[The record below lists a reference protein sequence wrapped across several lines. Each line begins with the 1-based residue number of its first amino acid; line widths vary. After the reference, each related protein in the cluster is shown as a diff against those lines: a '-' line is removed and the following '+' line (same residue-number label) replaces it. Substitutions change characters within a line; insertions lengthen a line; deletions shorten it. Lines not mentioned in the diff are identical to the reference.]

1 MTHVVLS
8 IGANLGDAENMV
20 YQTIHQ
26 LSEILK
32 ESKASRI
39 YQTSPVGV
47 EDQPDFFNAVIVG
60 EWGGTADELLERTSK
75 LEEAAGRERELRWGA
90 RTLDIDIITFGDQ
103 VSHDPK
109 LTLPHPRAHER
120 LFVLIPWIELQP
132 DAQLI
137 GQGDVSAIIEAL
149 QSAGAT
155 L

>member
-8 IGANLGDAENMV
+8 IGANLGDAATSV
-20 YQTIHQ
+20 QQTIDQ
-26 LSEILK
+26 LSGILK

-75 LEEAAGRERELRWGA
+75 LEEAAGRERIQRWGA

-103 VSHDPK
+103 VSDDPK

>member
-1 MTHVVLS
+1 MTRVVLS
-8 IGANLGDAENMV
+8 IGANLGDAETMV
-20 YQTIHQ
+20 HQTIHQ
-26 LSEILK
+26 LSQILK

-39 YQTSPVGV
+39 YQTAPVGV
-47 EDQPDFFNAVIVG
+47 EDQPEFFNAVVLG
-60 EWGGTADELLERTSK
+60 EWGGTADELLENTSK
-75 LEEAAGRERELRWGA
+75 LEEAAGRERILRWGA

-103 VSHDPK
+103 VSDDPK

-132 DAQLI
+132 DAHLI

>member
-8 IGANLGDAENMV
+8 IGANLGDAETIV
-20 YQTIHQ
+20 HQTINQ

-60 EWGGTADELLERTSK
+60 EWGGTADELLKRTSK

-90 RTLDIDIITFGDQ
+90 RTLDVDIIAFGDQ

-132 DAQLI
+132 EAQLI
-137 GQGDVSAIIEAL
+137 GQGDVSAIINAL
-149 QSAGAT
+149 QRAGAT

>member
-1 MTHVVLS
+1 MTRVVLS
-8 IGANLGDAENMV
+8 IGANLGDAETMV
-20 YQTIHQ
+20 HQTIHQ

-39 YQTSPVGV
+39 YQTAPVGV
-47 EDQPDFFNAVIVG
+47 EDQPEFFNAVVMG
-60 EWGGTADELLERTSK
+60 EWGGTADELLEKTSK
-75 LEEAAGRERELRWGA
+75 LEEAAGRERILRWGV
-90 RTLDIDIITFGDQ
+90 RTLDIDIIAFGDQ

-132 DAQLI
+132 DAHLI
-137 GQGDVSAIIEAL
+137 GQGDVRGIIDAL

>member
-8 IGANLGDAENMV
+8 IGANLGDAETMV

-39 YQTSPVGV
+39 YQTAPVGV
-47 EDQPDFFNAVIVG
+47 EDQPEFFNAVVLG
-60 EWGGTADELLERTSK
+60 EWGGTADELLGRTSK
-75 LEEAAGRERELRWGA
+75 LEEAAGRERIQRWGA

-137 GQGDVSAIIEAL
+137 GQGDVSGIIEAL

>member
-1 MTHVVLS
+1 MTRVVLS
-8 IGANLGDAENMV
+8 IGANLGDAETMV
-20 YQTIHQ
+20 HQTIHQ
-26 LSEILK
+26 LSQILK

-39 YQTSPVGV
+39 YQTAPVGV
-47 EDQPDFFNAVIVG
+47 EDQPEFFNAVVMG
-60 EWGGTADELLERTSK
+60 EWGGTADELREKTSK
-75 LEEAAGRERELRWGA
+75 LEEAAGRERIQRWGA

-103 VSHDPK
+103 VSDDPK

>member
-8 IGANLGDAENMV
+8 IGANLGDAETMV
-20 YQTIHQ
+20 HQTIDQ

-47 EDQPDFFNAVIVG
+47 EDQPKFFNAVVLG
-60 EWGGTADELLERTSK
+60 EWGGTADELLKRTSK
-75 LEEAAGRERELRWGA
+75 FEEAAGRERELRWGA
-90 RTLDIDIITFGDQ
+90 RTLDVDIIAFGDQ

-132 DAQLI
+132 EAQLI
-137 GQGDVSAIIEAL
+137 GQGVVSAIINAL
-149 QSAGAT
+149 QRAGAT

>member
-1 MTHVVLS
+1 MTRVVLS
-8 IGANLGDAENMV
+8 IGANLGDAETMV
-20 YQTIHQ
+20 HQTIHQ
-26 LSEILK
+26 LSQILK

-39 YQTSPVGV
+39 YQTAPVGV
-47 EDQPDFFNAVIVG
+47 EDQPEFFNAVVMG
-60 EWGGTADELLERTSK
+60 EWGGTADELLEKTSK
-75 LEEAAGRERELRWGA
+75 LEEAAGRERILRWGA
-90 RTLDIDIITFGDQ
+90 RTLDIDIIAFGDQ

-132 DAQLI
+132 DAHLI
-137 GQGDVSAIIEAL
+137 GQGDVRGIIDAL

>member
-8 IGANLGDAENMV
+8 IGANLGNAETLV
-20 YQTIHQ
+20 HQTMDQIGG
-26 LSEILK
+26 ILK
-32 ESKASRI
+32 ASKASRI

-90 RTLDIDIITFGDQ
+90 RTLDVDIITFGDQ

-132 DAQLI
+132 DAHLI
-137 GQGDVSAIIEAL
+137 GQGDVRGIIDAL

>member
-1 MTHVVLS
+1 MTRVVLS
-8 IGANLGDAENMV
+8 IGANLGDAETMV
-20 YQTIHQ
+20 HQTIHQ

-39 YQTSPVGV
+39 YQTAPVGV
-47 EDQPDFFNAVIVG
+47 EDQPEFFNAVVMG
-60 EWGGTADELLERTSK
+60 EWGGTADELLEKTSK
-75 LEEAAGRERELRWGA
+75 LEEAAGRERILRWGA
-90 RTLDIDIITFGDQ
+90 RTLDIDIIAFGDQ

-132 DAQLI
+132 DAHLI

>member
-8 IGANLGDAENMV
+8 IGANLGDAAISV
-20 YQTIHQ
+20 QQTIDQ
-26 LSEILK
+26 LSGILT
-32 ESKASRI
+32 ETKASRI

-47 EDQPDFFNAVIVG
+47 EDQPEFFNAVVVG

-90 RTLDIDIITFGDQ
+90 RTLDVDIITFGDQ

-132 DAQLI
+132 DAHLI

>member
-1 MTHVVLS
+1 MTRVVLS
-8 IGANLGDAENMV
+8 IGANLGDAETMV
-20 YQTIHQ
+20 HQTIHQ

-47 EDQPDFFNAVIVG
+47 EDQPEFFNAVVMG
-60 EWGGTADELLERTSK
+60 EWGGTADELLEKTSK
-75 LEEAAGRERELRWGA
+75 LEEAAGRERILRWGV
-90 RTLDIDIITFGDQ
+90 RTLDIDIIAFGDQ

-132 DAQLI
+132 DAHLI
-137 GQGDVSAIIEAL
+137 GQGDVRGIIDAL

>member
-8 IGANLGDAENMV
+8 IGANLGDAETMV
-20 YQTIHQ
+20 HQTIDQ
-26 LSEILK
+26 LSGILK

-47 EDQPDFFNAVIVG
+47 EDQPEFFNAVVVG

-90 RTLDIDIITFGDQ
+90 RTLDVDIITFGDE

-132 DAQLI
+132 DAHLI

>member
-1 MTHVVLS
+1 MTRVVLS
-8 IGANLGDAENMV
+8 IGANLGDAETMV
-20 YQTIHQ
+20 HQTIHQ

-39 YQTSPVGV
+39 YQTAPVGV
-47 EDQPDFFNAVIVG
+47 EDQPEFFNAVVMG
-60 EWGGTADELLERTSK
+60 EWGGMADELLEKTSK
-75 LEEAAGRERELRWGA
+75 LEEAAGRERILRWGA

-103 VSHDPK
+103 VSDDPK

-132 DAQLI
+132 DAHLI
-137 GQGDVSAIIEAL
+137 GQGDVRGIIDAL

>member
-1 MTHVVLS
+1 MTRVVLS
-8 IGANLGDAENMV
+8 IGANLGDAETMV
-20 YQTIHQ
+20 QQTIDQ
-26 LSEILK
+26 LSGILK

-75 LEEAAGRERELRWGA
+75 LEEAAGRERILRWGA

-103 VSHDPK
+103 VSDDPK
-109 LTLPHPRAHER
+109 LTLPHPRARER

-132 DAQLI
+132 DAHLI

>member
-8 IGANLGDAENMV
+8 VGANLGDAENMV
-20 YQTIHQ
+20 HQTIHQ

-39 YQTSPVGV
+39 YQTAPVGV
-47 EDQPDFFNAVIVG
+47 EDQPEFFNAVVMG
-60 EWGGTADELLERTSK
+60 EWGGTADELLEKTSK
-75 LEEAAGRERELRWGA
+75 LEEAAGRERILRWGV
-90 RTLDIDIITFGDQ
+90 RTLDIDIIAFGDQ

-132 DAQLI
+132 DAHLI
-137 GQGDVSAIIEAL
+137 GQGDVRGIIDAL

>member
-1 MTHVVLS
+1 MTRVVLS
-8 IGANLGDAENMV
+8 IGANLGDAETMV
-20 YQTIHQ
+20 HQTIHQ
-26 LSEILK
+26 LSQILK

-39 YQTSPVGV
+39 YQTAPVGV
-47 EDQPDFFNAVIVG
+47 EDQPEFFNAVVMG
-60 EWGGTADELLERTSK
+60 EWGGTADELLEKTSK
-75 LEEAAGRERELRWGA
+75 LEEAAGRERILRWGV
-90 RTLDIDIITFGDQ
+90 RTLDIDIIAFGDQ

-132 DAQLI
+132 DAHLI

>member
-1 MTHVVLS
+1 VL
-8 IGANLGDAENMV
+8 
-20 YQTIHQ
+20 
-26 LSEILK
+26 
-32 ESKASRI
+32 
-39 YQTSPVGV
+39 
-47 EDQPDFFNAVIVG
+47 G
-60 EWGGTADELLERTSK
+60 EWGGTADELLGRTSK
-75 LEEAAGRERELRWGA
+75 LEEAAGRERIQRWGA

>member
-1 MTHVVLS
+1 MTRVVLS
-8 IGANLGDAENMV
+8 IGANLGDAETMV
-20 YQTIHQ
+20 HQTIHQ
-26 LSEILK
+26 LSQILK

-39 YQTSPVGV
+39 YQTAPVGV
-47 EDQPDFFNAVIVG
+47 EDQPEFFNAVVMG
-60 EWGGTADELLERTSK
+60 EWGGTADELLEKTSK
-75 LEEAAGRERELRWGA
+75 LEEAAGRERILRWGA
-90 RTLDIDIITFGDQ
+90 RTLDIDIIAFGDQ

-132 DAQLI
+132 DAHLI
-137 GQGDVSAIIEAL
+137 GQGDVSAIINAL

>member
-8 IGANLGDAENMV
+8 IGANLGDAETMV

-39 YQTSPVGV
+39 YQTAPVGV
-47 EDQPDFFNAVIVG
+47 EDQPEFFNAVVLG
-60 EWGGTADELLERTSK
+60 EWGGTADELLGRTSK
-75 LEEAAGRERELRWGA
+75 LEEAAGRERILRWGA

-137 GQGDVSAIIEAL
+137 GQGDVSGIIEAL

>member
-1 MTHVVLS
+1 MTRVVLS
-8 IGANLGDAENMV
+8 IGANLGDAETMV
-20 YQTIHQ
+20 HQTIHQ
-26 LSEILK
+26 LSQILK

-39 YQTSPVGV
+39 YQTAPVGV
-47 EDQPDFFNAVIVG
+47 EDQPEFFNAVVMG
-60 EWGGTADELLERTSK
+60 EWGGTADELLEKTSK
-75 LEEAAGRERELRWGA
+75 LEEAAGRERILRWGV
-90 RTLDIDIITFGDQ
+90 RTLDIDIIAFGDQ

-132 DAQLI
+132 DAHLI
-137 GQGDVSAIIEAL
+137 GQGDVRGIIDAL

>member
-1 MTHVVLS
+1 MTRVVLS
-8 IGANLGDAENMV
+8 IGANLGDAETMV
-20 YQTIHQ
+20 HQTMDQIGG
-26 LSEILK
+26 ILK
-32 ESKASRI
+32 ASKVSRI

-47 EDQPDFFNAVIVG
+47 EDQPEFFNAVVVG
-60 EWGGTADELLERTSK
+60 EWGGTADELLEKTSK
-75 LEEAAGRERELRWGA
+75 LEEAAGRERILRWGV
-90 RTLDIDIITFGDQ
+90 RTLDIDIIAFGDQ

-132 DAQLI
+132 DAHLI
-137 GQGDVSAIIEAL
+137 GQGDVRGIIDAL

>member
-1 MTHVVLS
+1 MTRVVLS
-8 IGANLGDAENMV
+8 IGANLGDAETMV
-20 YQTIHQ
+20 HQTIHQ

-39 YQTSPVGV
+39 YQTAPVGV
-47 EDQPDFFNAVIVG
+47 EDQPEFFNAVVMG
-60 EWGGTADELLERTSK
+60 EWGGTADELLEKTSK
-75 LEEAAGRERELRWGA
+75 LEEAAGRERILRWGV
-90 RTLDIDIITFGDQ
+90 RTLDIDIIAFGDQ

-132 DAQLI
+132 DAHLI
-137 GQGDVSAIIEAL
+137 GQGDVSAIINAL

>member
-1 MTHVVLS
+1 MTRVVLS
-8 IGANLGDAENMV
+8 IGANLGDAETMV
-20 YQTIHQ
+20 HQTIHQ
-26 LSEILK
+26 LSQILK

-39 YQTSPVGV
+39 YQTAPVGV
-47 EDQPDFFNAVIVG
+47 EDQPEFFNAVVMG
-60 EWGGTADELLERTSK
+60 EWGGTADELLEKTSK
-75 LEEAAGRERELRWGA
+75 LEEAAGRERILRWGA

-132 DAQLI
+132 DAHLI
-137 GQGDVSAIIEAL
+137 GQGDVRGIIDAL

>member
-1 MTHVVLS
+1 MTRVVLS
-8 IGANLGDAENMV
+8 IGANLGDAETMV
-20 YQTIHQ
+20 HQTIHQ
-26 LSEILK
+26 LSQILK

-39 YQTSPVGV
+39 YQTAPVGV
-47 EDQPDFFNAVIVG
+47 EDQPEFFNAVVMG
-60 EWGGTADELLERTSK
+60 EWGGTADELLEKTSK
-75 LEEAAGRERELRWGA
+75 LEEAAGRERILRWGA

-132 DAQLI
+132 DAHLI

>member
-8 IGANLGDAENMV
+8 IGANLGDAETIV
-20 YQTIHQ
+20 HQTINQ

-60 EWGGTADELLERTSK
+60 EWGGTADELLESTSK

-90 RTLDIDIITFGDQ
+90 RTLDVDIITFGDQ

-132 DAQLI
+132 EAQLI
-137 GQGDVSAIIEAL
+137 GQGDVSAIINAL
-149 QSAGAT
+149 QRAGAT

>member
-1 MTHVVLS
+1 MTRVVLS
-8 IGANLGDAENMV
+8 IGANLGDAETMV
-20 YQTIHQ
+20 HQTIHQ
-26 LSEILK
+26 LSQILK

-39 YQTSPVGV
+39 YQTAPVGV
-47 EDQPDFFNAVIVG
+47 EDQPEFFNAVVLG
-60 EWGGTADELLERTSK
+60 EWGGTADELLEKTSK
-75 LEEAAGRERELRWGA
+75 LEEAAGRERILRWGA

-103 VSHDPK
+103 VSDDPK

-132 DAQLI
+132 DAHLI

>member
-1 MTHVVLS
+1 MTRVVLS
-8 IGANLGDAENMV
+8 IGANLGDAETMV
-20 YQTIHQ
+20 HQTIHQ
-26 LSEILK
+26 LSQILK

-39 YQTSPVGV
+39 YQTAPVGV
-47 EDQPDFFNAVIVG
+47 EDQPEFFNAVVMG
-60 EWGGTADELLERTSK
+60 EWGGMADELLEKTSK
-75 LEEAAGRERELRWGA
+75 LEEAAGRERILRWGA

-103 VSHDPK
+103 VSDDPK

-132 DAQLI
+132 DAHLI

>member
-8 IGANLGDAENMV
+8 IGANLGDAETMV
-20 YQTIHQ
+20 HQTIDQ
-26 LSEILK
+26 LSGILK

-47 EDQPDFFNAVIVG
+47 EDQPEFFNAVVVG

-75 LEEAAGRERELRWGA
+75 LEEAAGRERDLRWGA
-90 RTLDIDIITFGDQ
+90 RTLDVDIITFGDE

-132 DAQLI
+132 DAHLI

>member
-1 MTHVVLS
+1 MTRVVLS
-8 IGANLGDAENMV
+8 IGANLGDAETMV
-20 YQTIHQ
+20 HQTIHQ

-39 YQTSPVGV
+39 YQTAPVGV
-47 EDQPDFFNAVIVG
+47 EDQPEFFNAVVMG
-60 EWGGTADELLERTSK
+60 EWGGTADELLEKTSK
-75 LEEAAGRERELRWGA
+75 LEEAVGRERILRWGA

-103 VSHDPK
+103 VSDDPK

-132 DAQLI
+132 DAHLI
-137 GQGDVSAIIEAL
+137 GQGDVRGIIDAL